1 MKVLA
6 FLTKQSFRALFII
19 LILILQLLFPF
30 NVLLSESQA
39 TNDGEDGVIS
49 IHLIGD
55 HNSDKYWYGQCLMP
69 LKINAYME
77 SGNHVGSIPVEKS
90 WISGYNSEKL
100 GKQTV
105 TITYGGKLTTF
116 TVTVI
121 DYLKD
126 IKVVGLKQNYKVGE
140 TLNLSDI
147 SITEITASGINKPGN
162 PVTTDMIKGFNTS
175 TEGTKKLT
183 INYGKNELGVDMKI
197 ETFITVSNS
206 HVIPSSVVTSPEPS
220 VAPKLPVTFSIKD
233 NDNTSI
239 PPISADMPSQLN
251 NIVNNIFKSINI
263 KLDENTLSS
272 AKLFISIITK
282 LSIFFI

>member
-1 MKVLA
+1 MKILA
-6 FLTKQSFRALFII
+6 FLKKQSFCILFII
-19 LILILQLLFPF
+19 LMIIVQLLFPYSM
-30 NVLLSESQA
+30 LLSNSYA
-39 TNDGEDGVIS
+39 TSNSVDSVLS
-49 IHLIGD
+49 IHLIGNHD
-55 HNSDKYWYGQCLMP
+55 SDKYWYGQSLIP

-77 SGNHVGSIPVEKS
+77 SGNDVGSIPVEKS

-105 TITYGGKLTTF
+105 TITYGGKSTTF

-140 TLNLSDI
+140 NLNLSDI
-147 SITEITASGINKPGN
+147 SITEITASGINKLGN
-162 PVTTDMIKGFNTS
+162 PITTDMIKGFNTS
-175 TEGTKKLT
+175 TEGIKKLT

-233 NDNTSI
+233 NNNTSI

>member
-6 FLTKQSFRALFII
+6 SLTKQSFRTLLII

-30 NVLLSESQA
+30 NILLSEAQA

-49 IHLIGD
+49 IHLIGN

-77 SGNHVGSIPVEKS
+77 SGNDVGSIPVENS

-105 TITYGGKLTTF
+105 TITYGGKTTTF

-140 TLNLSDI
+140 TLNLSDV

-162 PVTTDMIKGFNTS
+162 PITTDMIKGFNTS
-175 TEGTKKLT
+175 TEGIKKLT

-220 VAPKLPVTFSIKD
+220 VAPKLPVTFSVKD